1 MKRKLKLSRV
11 LLVAAAILLGLVIAL
26 PFLWVV
32 SASLQTETG
41 IFRRPPSW
49 LPDPVTIDNYGY
61 VFTGK
66 IPEAYAARGLLRSTV
81 TQEAQYLPIG
91 LQNSV
96 MVATTVVVINLL
108 FGTLAAYTFARERFR
123 GQATAFSFILTS
135 RLLPGMAV
143 AIPTYMIIR
152 QMGLL
157 DSKTA
162 LVLIYSAF
170 TLPFTIWVLTLY
182 FRSLPRDYEEAA
194 QVDGCTRFQALRHI
208 VLPLA
213 APGLAAVG
221 AFSFLFSYD
230 EFLFALLTTSSLNS
244 KTVPVMIATISVN
257 PDASYTLIAVGI
269 VLSIIAPIILA
280 IIFRRFI
287 TSGLVSSVGRA

>member
-1 MKRKLKLSRV
+1 
-11 LLVAAAILLGLVIAL
+11 
-26 PFLWVV
+26 
-32 SASLQTETG
+32 
-41 IFRRPPSW
+41 
-49 LPDPVTIDNYGY
+49 
-61 VFTGK
+61 
-66 IPEAYAARGLLRSTV
+66 
-81 TQEAQYLPIG
+81 
-91 LQNSV
+91 
-96 MVATTVVVINLL
+96 
-108 FGTLAAYTFARERFR
+108 
-123 GQATAFSFILTS
+123 
-135 RLLPGMAV
+135 
-143 AIPTYMIIR
+143 
-152 QMGLL
+152 
-157 DSKTA
+157 
-162 LVLIYSAF
+162 
-170 TLPFTIWVLTLY
+170 LTLY

-287 TSGLVSSVGRA
+287 TSGLVSSLGRA